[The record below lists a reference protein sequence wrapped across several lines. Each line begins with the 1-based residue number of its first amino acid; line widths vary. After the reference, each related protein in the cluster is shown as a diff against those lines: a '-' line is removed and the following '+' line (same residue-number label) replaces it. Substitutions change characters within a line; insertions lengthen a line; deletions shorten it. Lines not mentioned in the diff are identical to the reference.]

1 MAPRCLLTP
10 SGGTAEPSAPE
21 DRAARWRSLSASVST
36 CGTFGVPLWEHPR
49 RCAQRVS
56 RAPMGSLCR
65 CPKTAR
71 SRPGPYRRGARLA
84 SAARRLALYA
94 RDRWCNRPGCEMSPQ
109 WTDDLL
115 RTGRVRPAFHRLFSV
130 LVNDS
135 TVSSPS
141 LSNSD
146 FKNGPASL
154 ASPWNSMSA
163 R

>member
-1 MAPRCLLTP
+1 MAPRCPLTP
-10 SGGTAEPSAPE
+10 SGGTAEPSAP
-21 DRAARWRSLSASVST
+21 RGP
-36 CGTFGVPLWEHPR
+36 CGTMAQSQRFRVDVWAVRRPALGAPR

-56 RAPMGSLCR
+56 RAPMGSLHR
-65 CPKTAR
+65 CPMTAR
-71 SRPGPYRRGARLA
+71 SRPDPYRRGARLA

-94 RDRWCNRPGCEMSPQ
+94 RDRGCNRPGCDMPPQ
-109 WTDDLL
+109 WTVNLL
-115 RTGRVRPAFHRLFSV
+115 RTGCVRPAFHRLFSV
-130 LVNDS
+130 LVIDS

-154 ASPWNSMSA
+154 ASPWNSILA